1 MEKYYYEL
9 TIQPNL
15 YYELFLDLASSLTKD
30 ALEELDET
38 IIIRSEETLDDV
50 ESGILEFAKE
60 LSEAFSTD
68 IKCKTILEKKEN
80 KDWIKLYQES
90 VQPIEVGK
98 FYIHPSWCEQKI
110 DKLNIVIDPTLAF
123 GSGHHETT
131 NSCLLSVS
139 KYITDTDKVCDIGT
153 GSGILGIAA
162 AKIGANVDICDTDI
176 VAVEDAIKNFKSN
189 DVSPTKYW
197 EGSANTTN
205 ETYDVVIA
213 NIVADVL
220 SMISKD
226 IKKITKV
233 NGIIILSGIM
243 EQHKQKVL
251 NKFLKNEECE
261 IIEELQQN
269 EWVTLVL
276 KRVKKL
282 KKANNE

>member
-15 YYELFLDLASSLTKD
+15 YYELFLDLASSLTND

-38 IIIRSEETLDDV
+38 IIIRSEDTLNDV

-60 LSEAFSTD
+60 LSEAFSSD
-68 IKCKTILEKKEN
+68 ITCKTILEKKEN

-98 FYIHPSWCEQKI
+98 FYIHPSWCEEKN
-110 DKLNIVIDPTLAF
+110 DKLNIIIDPTLAF

-131 NSCLLSVS
+131 NSCLIAVS
-139 KYITDTDKVCDIGT
+139 KYINNGDKVCDIGT

-162 AKIGANVDICDTDI
+162 AKIGAIVDICDTDI

-189 DVSPTKYW
+189 NVLPNNYW
-197 EGSANTTN
+197 EGSANTTDKI
-205 ETYDVVIA
+205 YDVVIA

-220 SMISKD
+220 AMISKD
-226 IKKITKV
+226 IKKITKD

-251 NKFLKNEECE
+251 NKFLKDEECE

-269 EWVTLVL
+269 EWVTLI
-276 KRVKKL
+276 VKKL